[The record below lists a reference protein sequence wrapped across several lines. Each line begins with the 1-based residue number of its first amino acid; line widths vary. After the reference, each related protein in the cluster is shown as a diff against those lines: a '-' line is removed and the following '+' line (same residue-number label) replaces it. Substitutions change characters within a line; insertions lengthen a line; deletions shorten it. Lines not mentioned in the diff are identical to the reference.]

1 MYKYNKKF
9 YDWIDNMVKGDAEV
23 IMPYLIQWI
32 NPRNIVDFGCGEGI
46 WLEAARGLDENISV
60 LGIDGDY
67 VDRGRLKIP
76 SDLFMAADLSKP
88 LEIKEKYDLAIST
101 EVAEHIEERYS
112 EQFVDNITSVADRI
126 FFTAATPG
134 QDGVNHINE
143 QWQSYWI
150 EKFGRR
156 GYFIDLSVRNFFW
169 NRDDVTDWR
178 RKNILYFTK
187 CENESIAPYVP
198 CFDVVHPESYRILEE
213 RLIASNAQYLYTITH
228 LEVVQQLDKVISE
241 IVQKYENIVIYPYGK
256 NGKIC
261 KTILNGKYGIQEY
274 AIVDNIESERDVN
287 ILSAKGLEELQE
299 DFVIIDTCSNPKIH
313 EETLECLRHFVNK
326 ENIVTVFKESI
337 VDID

>member
-1 MYKYNKKF
+1 MGRKSMYKYNKKF

-23 IMPYLIQWI
+23 IMPYLIQWTQ
-32 NPRNIVDFGCGEGI
+32 PKNIVDFGCGEGV
-46 WLEAARGLDENISV
+46 WLEVARGLDENISF
-60 LGIDGDY
+60 LGIDCDY
-67 VDRGRLKIP
+67 LDRERLKIP
-76 SDLFMAADLSKP
+76 SDLFMAADLSRP

-112 EQFVDNITSVADRI
+112 EQFVDNITSAADRI

-150 EKFGRR
+150 EKFRRR
-156 GYFIDLSVRNFFW
+156 GYFVDLSVRNFFW

-178 RKNILYFTK
+178 RKNILFFSK
-187 CENESIAPYVP
+187 CEKESIAPCAP

-213 RLIASNAQYLYTITH
+213 RLIASNAQYLYTISH
-228 LEVVQQLDKVISE
+228 LEAVQQLDNVISN
-241 IVQKYENIVIYPYGK
+241 IVQKYKNIVIYPYGK

-287 ILSAKGLEELQE
+287 ILSVKDLEELQE
-299 DFVIIDTCSNPKIH
+299 DFVVIDTCSNPKIH
-313 EETLECLRHFVNK
+313 EETLNYLRCFVDK
-326 ENIVTVFKESI
+326 ENIVTVF
-337 VDID
+337 